1 MAQNRVAA
9 HPAAPSVREDQ
20 PVQVQLKSNSE
31 SRRFVHDSAVVASA
45 AVVDLASEAVVAVQ
59 PEEDAPVAVAVAPQV
74 AVVAAVAVDRHS

>member
-20 PVQVQLKSNSE
+20 PVLVQLKSNSE

-59 PEEDAPVAVAVAPQV
+59 PEEDAPVAVAAQV